1 MNTIIHT
8 SQTVKKQH
16 NFWNGLHFH
25 PTDAIEDDWGKKILD
40 TVAEDNVADMIRMY
54 AMLDDIVT
62 EDTQGNLQY
71 DFTQNDI
78 RLDYMISKGFRIFL
92 SYNFMPACIAKDPSL
107 VTKGR
112 YKGKTICSSIP
123 KDYSLWEEVCYAYT
137 QHLVERYG
145 KETVSSWY
153 LQCWNE
159 PDLGAFF
166 MRGVPTSHND
176 PEALALRL
184 REYCKLYKHF
194 AAGVTKACDTAKIGG
209 PSLDNDL
216 LFLDGFLRTVHE
228 QGIQIDFVGI
238 HPYGKLSP
246 VHAENNL
253 RVHEANQNII
263 DRYFPEI
270 EIIADEYGISGGGFS
285 GILNNPRLAIRDGSE
300 FAAYFGKM
308 VHAYIHSDARLTKM
322 LICLS
327 GQHQTTQ
334 EFMGY
339 RNMISLNYVK
349 KPIYNAYLLLGKL
362 KENILAVDT
371 DTDNLTVL
379 PTADNKGQLSVMLAY
394 ASEHFDTTLPSLS
407 HALTFDG
414 LHGLHTVRIWRI
426 DDNHTNPLRFAEAN
440 GIGHTPSNEELI
452 LLRREGTIKPFA
464 ELNWDFSKNSTITV
478 EMDNNAL
485 LLIEIA

>member
-1 MNTIIHT
+1 MHTVIHT
-8 SQTVKKQH
+8 GEILKKQH
-16 NFWNGLHFH
+16 NFWNGIHFH
-25 PTDAIEDDWGKKILD
+25 PTDAIEDAWGQRILD
-40 TVAEDNVADMIRMY
+40 TVAADGVADTVRMY

-62 EDTQGNLQY
+62 MDTDGKLQY
-71 DFTQNDI
+71 DFSQNDT
-78 RLDYMISKGFRIFL
+78 RLDYMLSKGFRIFL
-92 SYNFMPACIAKDPSL
+92 SYNFMPACIARDPSL
-107 VTKGR
+107 VTGKR

-137 QHLVERYG
+137 RHLVERYG

-184 REYCKLYKHF
+184 REYNKLYKHF
-194 AAGVTKACDTAKIGG
+194 AAGVTRACDTAKIGG

-216 LFLDGFLRTVHE
+216 LFLDGFLRTVHDH
-228 QGIQIDFVGI
+228 GIQIDFVGI

-253 RVHEANQNII
+253 RVHEENQRVI

-270 EIIADEYGISGGGFS
+270 EIIADEWGICGGGFS
-285 GILNNPRLAIRDGSE
+285 GILDNPRLAIRDGSE

-308 VHAYIHSDARLTKM
+308 VNAYIHSDVRLTKM

-339 RNMISLNYVK
+339 RNMISMNHVK
-349 KPIYNAYLLLGKL
+349 KPVYNAYVLLRKL
-362 KENILAVDT
+362 EENILATEGDT
-371 DTDNLTVL
+371 ENLTVL
-379 PTADNKGQLSVMLAY
+379 ATGGNNKLSVMLAY
-394 ASEHFDTTLPSLS
+394 ASEHFGTALPSITHKL
-407 HALTFDG
+407 AFEGLTG
-414 LHGLHTVRIWRI
+414 KHTVRIWRI
-426 DDNHTNPLRFAEAN
+426 DDRHTNPRNLALRE
-440 GIGHTPSNEELI
+440 GIGHTPSEDELT
-452 LLRREGTIKPFA
+452 LLRKEGEMKPFA
-464 ELNWDFSKNSTITV
+464 QYEAEFDESTVIHV
-478 EMDNNAL
+478 DMDDNAL
-485 LLIEIA
+485 VLIEIE